1 VVLDCPEGFGFVFNG
16 HHNLPILVTIVCPC
30 QRLNISILLQYHVQR
45 VVSYSISLANAF
57 EQLSAVVIDPG
68 YLAMF
73 YHIQPFHPR
82 TELNGETL

>member
-16 HHNLPILVTIVCPC
+16 HHDLPVLGTIVRPC
-30 QRLNISILLQYHVQR
+30 QRLNVSTLLQHHVQR

-57 EQLSAVVIDPG
+57 EQLNAVVIDSG

-73 YHIQPFHPR
+73 NHIQPFHPG
-82 TELNGETL
+82 TEFDGETL